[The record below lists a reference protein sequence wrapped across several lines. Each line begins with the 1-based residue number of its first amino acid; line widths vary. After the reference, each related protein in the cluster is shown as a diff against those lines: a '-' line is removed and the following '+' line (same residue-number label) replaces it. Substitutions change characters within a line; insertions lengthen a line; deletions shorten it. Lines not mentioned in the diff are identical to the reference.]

1 MPSQV
6 YTMKLVRAPLGGR
19 QRGCAQLPP
28 GEGHFCETLATG
40 ISSVDCSACAC
51 VLAGKEPGTRVAP
64 SRAPHCLR
72 RRLRIRGPVSD
83 NSDSAAAS
91 ATASL
96 QSYALWCGNLAGTA
110 ATLGSAPLLDPQ
122 AHGCAKSQSHPAG
135 TGTGKRRWFQV
146 LAQIRPTPGHC
157 NHPTFLVVPMIH
169 SKRCVAASWCGSAQ
183 RVLALGMYNN
193 CSARHNSVKFM

>member
-64 SRAPHCLR
+64 SRALHCLR

-91 ATASL
+91 ATSSL
-96 QSYALWCGNLAGTA
+96 PSYALWCGNLARTV

-122 AHGCAKSQSHPAG
+122 ARGCVQ
-135 TGTGKRRWFQV
+135 
-146 LAQIRPTPGHC
+146 
-157 NHPTFLVVPMIH
+157 NH
-169 SKRCVAASWCGSAQ
+169 K
-183 RVLALGMYNN
+183 
-193 CSARHNSVKFM
+193 SARWPPARDSGAGSKCWRRSVLPQGTVITQPS